1 MRENT
6 LSQRARQPYGGASR
20 YKTAAL
26 LSNLR
31 DDVGIVPY
39 ALERILPFNRAW
51 PKVSGFFPSSVPGC
65 ARSTFPVGEGDL
77 RRGKATSRRG
87 KATSGGRKN
96 GPWKL

>member
-6 LSQRARQPYGGASR
+6 LCQRAKQPYGEAGR
-20 YKTAAL
+20 YKPAAL

-39 ALERILPFNRAW
+39 ARGKILPFNRAW

-87 KATSGGRKN
+87 KAASGGRKN
-96 GPWKL
+96 GP

>member
-6 LSQRARQPYGGASR
+6 LSQRAKQPYGGAGR
-20 YKTAAL
+20 YKPAAL

-39 ALERILPFNRAW
+39 AWGRILPFNRAW

-65 ARSTFPVGEGDL
+65 ARSTLSVGEGDL
-77 RRGKATSRRG
+77 PAGEGGLRREEEWPLEVV
-87 KATSGGRKN
+87 N
-96 GPWKL
+96 FFCFH